1 MYKIAFASFVA
12 IAACRPQRGGGRQR
26 TAQQQAAQVP
36 QGISQA
42 TDGSMILDDTVNIN
56 GLPIRFK
63 IAAPAEQF
71 MAASGVPGAAATSAN
86 GTMGMLTLTNQT
98 DLSLMVA

>member
-1 MYKIAFASFVA
+1 MYKLIFASFVT

-26 TAQQQAAQVP
+26 ATSQQQAAQVP

-63 IAAPAEQF
+63 IAAPADQF
-71 MAASGVPGAAATSAN
+71 MAVSGVPGAAATSAN
-86 GTMGMLTLTNQT
+86 GTMGTLATWIDST
-98 DLSLMVA
+98 